1 MFVDSEN
8 VVGPAGAGLI
18 GVRSVADTVRLWTRL
33 LRHAPANVADD
44 AERVDLLRALE
55 ELTCAAAG
63 AQAVTTADFDA
74 SQRAEQA
81 AAGVAPE
88 RQGRGV
94 ASQVALARREST
106 HRGQR
111 HLGVAVVLTG
121 EMPHTLAALRAGLV
135 TEHRATVMA
144 QETACLSLE
153 DRQTVDR
160 AIAGDPDEFAAY
172 SHKQLLGEVRK
183 LAARLDPGSV
193 AERRRKAESERRVT
207 LRPAPDVMSQ
217 LSALLPV
224 AQGVAVYAALTREA
238 DRLRAAGDERSRGQ
252 LMADLLVQR
261 VTGAQPATPGG
272 PPVVPV
278 GLDLV
283 LSDRTLLGGEDE
295 AAHLDGFGPIP
306 ADLAR
311 QLVHD
316 TMDAGLKLWLRRLY
330 SGAGGRL
337 VAMDSVARLFPKALA
352 KLIVL
357 RDQLCRTPWCGAPV
371 RHLDHIEDYDS
382 GGPTSYDNGQGLCEA
397 CNHAKQAP
405 GWRAGPA
412 PGGAVVTTTPTG
424 HTYTSTPPRSPEPYD
439 AG

>member
-1 MFVDSEN
+1 M
-8 VVGPAGAGLI
+8 
-18 GVRSVADTVRLWTRL
+18 
-33 LRHAPANVADD
+33 
-44 AERVDLLRALE
+44 
-55 ELTCAAAG
+55 
-63 AQAVTTADFDA
+63 
-74 SQRAEQA
+74 
-81 AAGVAPE
+81 
-88 RQGRGV
+88 
-94 ASQVALARREST
+94 
-106 HRGQR
+106 
-111 HLGVAVVLTG
+111 
-121 EMPHTLAALRAGLV
+121 
-135 TEHRATVMA
+135 
-144 QETACLSLE
+144 
-153 DRQTVDR
+153 
-160 AIAGDPDEFAAY
+160 
-172 SHKQLLGEVRK
+172 K
-183 LAARLDPGSV
+183 
-193 AERRRKAESERRVT
+193 
-207 LRPAPDVMSQ
+207 SQ

-283 LSDRTLLGGEDE
+283 LSDRILLGGEDE

-371 RHLDHIEDYDS
+371 RHLDHIEDYES

-424 HTYTSTPPRSPEPYD
+424 HAYTSSPPRSPEPYD